1 MAAFLPRL
9 VITLIWGENFVPD
22 AQTDPFLLG
31 ALSALIIYILFYSL
45 VIHRIVIKR
54 INVLSEATQ
63 KVKDGEFDF
72 VVMDSARDEIAQLTE
87 NFNAMTDGLKANE
100 YLSRDFVKNF
110 SHEFKTPLAVIKGY
124 AELMDAKE
132 TTPQERKS
140 YAVFIQEEVDR
151 LSKMAQNVLEISRLE
166 DRSQPIKK
174 EPVKL
179 NEMLNRI
186 HDSLLIKAQKK
197 SVTLTIQSNDLTLHS
212 NKDLLYQALLNV
224 IDNAVTFAN
233 EKSTVDVRIQTGD
246 SPTIIIT
253 NQGPTIPKEDH
264 DKIFQLFFT
273 SHAQNHP
280 TSTGIGLALV
290 KKIMDRL
297 GFDITFTSQ
306 DETTTFTLTL

>member
-9 VITLIWGENFVPD
+9 VITIIWGENFVPD

-72 VVMDSARDEIAQLTE
+72 VVVDSARDEIAQLTE

-100 YLSRDFVKNF
+100 YLSREFVKNF
-110 SHEFKTPLAVIKGY
+110 SHEFKTPLSVIKGY
-124 AELMDAKE
+124 AELMDAS
-132 TTPQERKS
+132 TTTTEERKS

-166 DRSQPIKK
+166 DRSRPIKK
-174 EPVKL
+174 EPVKFVD
-179 NEMLNRI
+179 MMHRI
-186 HDSLLIKAQKK
+186 EESLRIKAQKK
-197 SVTLTIQSNDLTLHS
+197 SVTLTMDSTDLTLNT

-224 IDNAVTFAN
+224 IDNAVTFAY
-233 EKSTVDVRIQTGD
+233 EKSVVDVRIQTSD
-246 SPTIIIT
+246 SPTITIT
-253 NQGPTIPKEDH
+253 NHGPTIPEKDH
-264 DKIFQLFFT
+264 EKIFQLFFT
-273 SHAQNHP
+273 SHATNHP

-297 GFDITFTSQ
+297 GFEITFSSH